1 MWTILL
7 SFLMRASRKVLSTHL
22 MHLDM
27 GALYRKIN
35 GRDTDRTKFGFLP
48 LMALSANAQIG
59 ALNAESFA
67 ERIISA
73 SNTVMN
79 EGNTLLNDGD
89 LEKLVV
95 LRMNR
100 EFMHHMRDHYFDEIK
115 AQ

>member
-35 GRDTDRTKFGFLP
+35 GRETDRTKFGFLP
-48 LMALSANAQIG
+48 LMAVSTNAQIG
-59 ALNAESFA
+59 ALNTESFA
-67 ERIISA
+67 ERIISV

-79 EGNTLLNDGD
+79 ESSMHNDDD
-89 LEKLVV
+89 LEACCFAHESRVHASHEGPLI
-95 LRMNR
+95 R
-100 EFMHHMRDHYFDEIK
+100 
-115 AQ
+115 